1 MLLELSRI
9 QVPPGQRVE
18 LQDITWQEF
27 ESILEE
33 LGEHRAARIAYD
45 NGLLEIMAPLPVHE
59 DDKEIIGDL
68 IKALLEELDI
78 EFRSLGSTTY
88 KSEAMLKG
96 IEPDQCFYIQNEQAI
111 RGKKRLDLSIDPP
124 PDLAL
129 EIDVT
134 SRTHRSIYAALKV
147 PELWRF
153 ENGTLQINILR
164 QDAYEESPESSI
176 FPNLPLSEVIPRYLR
191 ESKIVGRNKA
201 LKAFR
206 QWVKEQIDLAQPKLS
221 G

>member
-1 MLLELSRI
+1 MLLELSQI
-9 QVPPGQRVE
+9 QVPPGQRVV

-27 ESILEE
+27 ESVLEE
-33 LGEHRAARIAYD
+33 LGEHRAARIAYE
-45 NGLLEIMAPLPVHE
+45 NGLLEIMAPLPEHE
-59 DDKEIIGDL
+59 DNKEIIGDL
-68 IKALLEELDI
+68 IKALLEELEV

-88 KSEAMLKG
+88 KHEGMLKG
-96 IEPDQCFYIQNEQAI
+96 IEPDQCFYIQNELAI

-153 ENGTLQINILR
+153 EDGNLQINILR
-164 QDAYEESPESSI
+164 QDRYEESPESSI
-176 FPNLPLSEVIPRYLR
+176 FPNLPLSEAIPRYLR

-206 QWVKEQIDLAQPKLS
+206 QWVKEQIDPS
-221 G
+221 

>member
-9 QVPPGQRVE
+9 QVPPGQRVV

-27 ESILEE
+27 ESVLEE
-33 LGEHRAARIAYD
+33 LGEHRAARIAYE
-45 NGLLEIMAPLPVHE
+45 NGLLEIMAPLPEHE
-59 DDKEIIGDL
+59 DNKEIIGDL
-68 IKALLEELDI
+68 IKDLLEELDV

-88 KSEAMLKG
+88 KSERMLKG
-96 IEPDQCFYIQNEQAI
+96 IEPDQCFYIQNEPAI

-153 ENGTLQINILR
+153 EDGNLQINILR
-164 QDAYEESPESSI
+164 QDRYEESPESSI
-176 FPNLPLSEVIPRYLR
+176 FPNLPLSEAIPRYLR

-206 QWVKEQIDLAQPKLS
+206 QWVKEQIDLA
-221 G
+221 

>member
-1 MLLELSRI
+1 MLLELSQI
-9 QVPPGQRVE
+9 QIPPGQRVV

-27 ESILEE
+27 ERVLEE
-33 LGEHRAARIAYD
+33 LGEHRAARIAYE
-45 NGLLEIMAPLPVHE
+45 NGLLEIMAPLPEHE
-59 DDKEIIGDL
+59 DNKEIIGDL
-68 IKALLEELDI
+68 IKDLLEELDV

-88 KSEAMLKG
+88 KSEAMMKG
-96 IEPDQCFYIQNEQAI
+96 IEPDQCFYIQNEPAI

-164 QDAYEESPESSI
+164 HDRYEESPESSI
-176 FPNLPLSEVIPRYLR
+176 FPNLPLSEAIPQYLR

-206 QWVKEQIDLAQPKLS
+206 QWVKEQIDLA
-221 G
+221 

>member
-9 QVPPGQRVE
+9 QVPPGQRVV

-27 ESILEE
+27 ESVLEE
-33 LGEHRAARIAYD
+33 LGEHRAARIAYE
-45 NGLLEIMAPLPVHE
+45 NGLLEIMAPLPEHE
-59 DDKEIIGDL
+59 DNKEIIGDL
-68 IKALLEELDI
+68 IKALLEELEV

-88 KSEAMLKG
+88 KHEGMLKG
-96 IEPDQCFYIQNEQAI
+96 IEPDQCFYIQNELAI
-111 RGKKRLDLSIDPP
+111 RGKKRLDLSINPP

-134 SRTHRSIYAALKV
+134 SRTHRRIYAALKV

-153 ENGTLQINILR
+153 ENGNLQINILR
-164 QDAYEESPESSI
+164 QDRYEESPESSI
-176 FPNLPLSEVIPRYLR
+176 FPNLPLGEAIPRYLR

-206 QWVKEQIDLAQPKLS
+206 QWVKEQI
-221 G
+221 GVT

>member
-18 LQDITWQEF
+18 LQDITWREF

-111 RGKKRLDLSIDPP
+111 RGKKRLDLSINPP

-134 SRTHRSIYAALKV
+134 SRTHRSIYAALRV

-164 QDAYEESPESSI
+164 QDCYEESPESSV
-176 FPNLPLSEVIPRYLR
+176 FPNLPLGEVIPWYLR
-191 ESKIVGRNKA
+191 ESKIVGRNRA

-206 QWVKEQIDLAQPKLS
+206 QWVKEQVDPA
-221 G
+221 

>member
-9 QVPPGQRVE
+9 QIPPGQRVV

-27 ESILEE
+27 ERVLEE
-33 LGEHRAARIAYD
+33 LGEHRAARIAYE
-45 NGLLEIMAPLPVHE
+45 NGLLEIMAPLPEHE
-59 DDKEIIGDL
+59 DNKEIIGDL
-68 IKALLEELDI
+68 IKDLLEELDV

-88 KSEAMLKG
+88 KSEGMMKG
-96 IEPDQCFYIQNEQAI
+96 IEPDQCFYIQNEPAI

-153 ENGTLQINILR
+153 EDGNLQINILR
-164 QDAYEESPESSI
+164 QDRYEESPESSI
-176 FPNLPLSEVIPRYLR
+176 FPNLPLSEAIPRYLR

-206 QWVKEQIDLAQPKLS
+206 QWVKEQI
-221 G
+221 GVT

>member
-18 LQDITWQEF
+18 LQDITWREF

-111 RGKKRLDLSIDPP
+111 RGKKRLDLSINPP

-153 ENGTLQINILR
+153 EDGNLQINILR
-164 QDAYEESPESSI
+164 QDRYEESPESSI
-176 FPNLPLSEVIPRYLR
+176 FPNLPLSEAIPRYLR

-206 QWVKEQIDLAQPKLS
+206 QWVKEQM
-221 G
+221 GVT

>member
-9 QVPPGQRVE
+9 QVPPGQRVV

-27 ESILEE
+27 ESVLEE
-33 LGEHRAARIAYD
+33 LGEHRAARIAYE
-45 NGLLEIMAPLPVHE
+45 NGLLEITAPLPEHE
-59 DDKEIIGDL
+59 DNKEIIGDL
-68 IKALLEELDI
+68 IKALLEELDV

-88 KSEAMLKG
+88 KSERMMKG
-96 IEPDQCFYIQNEQAI
+96 IEPDQCFYIQNEPAI

-153 ENGTLQINILR
+153 EDGNLQINILR
-164 QDAYEESPESSI
+164 QDRYEESPESSI
-176 FPNLPLSEVIPRYLR
+176 FPNLPLSEAIPRYLR

-206 QWVKEQIDLAQPKLS
+206 QWVKEQI
-221 G
+221 GVT

>member
-18 LQDITWQEF
+18 LQDITWREF

-111 RGKKRLDLSIDPP
+111 RGKKRLDLSINPP

-134 SRTHRSIYAALKV
+134 SRTHRSIYAALRV

-164 QDAYEESPESSI
+164 QDCYEESPESSI
-176 FPNLPLSEVIPRYLR
+176 FPNLPLGEVIPWYLR
-191 ESKIVGRNKA
+191 ESKIVGRNRA

-206 QWVKEQIDLAQPKLS
+206 QWVKEQVDPA
-221 G
+221 

>member
-18 LQDITWQEF
+18 LQDITWREF

-153 ENGTLQINILR
+153 EDGNLQINILR
-164 QDAYEESPESSI
+164 QDRYEESPESSI
-176 FPNLPLSEVIPRYLR
+176 FPNLPLSEAIPRYLR

-206 QWVKEQIDLAQPKLS
+206 QWVKEQM
-221 G
+221 GVT

>member
-9 QVPPGQRVE
+9 QIPPGQRVV

-27 ESILEE
+27 ERVLEE
-33 LGEHRAARIAYD
+33 LGEHRAARIAYE
-45 NGLLEIMAPLPVHE
+45 NGLLEIIAPLPEHE
-59 DDKEIIGDL
+59 DNKEIIGDL
-68 IKALLEELDI
+68 IKDLLEELDV

-88 KSEAMLKG
+88 TSEGMMKG
-96 IEPDQCFYIQNEQAI
+96 IEPDQCFYIQNEPAI

-134 SRTHRSIYAALKV
+134 SRTHRSIYAALKM

-153 ENGTLQINILR
+153 ENGNLQINILR
-164 QDAYEESPESSI
+164 QDRYEESPESAI
-176 FPNLPLSEVIPRYLR
+176 FPNLPLSEAIPRYLR

-206 QWVKEQIDLAQPKLS
+206 QWVKEQIDLLRS
-221 G
+221 VD

>member
-9 QVPPGQRVE
+9 QIPPGQRVV

-27 ESILEE
+27 ERVLEE
-33 LGEHRAARIAYD
+33 LGEHRAARIAYE
-45 NGLLEIMAPLPVHE
+45 NGLLEIMAPLPEHE
-59 DDKEIIGDL
+59 DNKEIIGDL
-68 IKALLEELDI
+68 IKDLLEELDI

-88 KSEAMLKG
+88 KSEGMLKG
-96 IEPDQCFYIQNEQAI
+96 IEPDQCFYIQNEPAI

-153 ENGTLQINILR
+153 ENGNLQINILR
-164 QDAYEESPESSI
+164 QDRYEESPESSI
-176 FPNLPLSEVIPRYLR
+176 FPNLPLSEAIPRYLR

-206 QWVKEQIDLAQPKLS
+206 QWVKEQIDLLRS
-221 G
+221 VD

>member
-9 QVPPGQRVE
+9 QVPPGQRVV

-27 ESILEE
+27 ESVLEE
-33 LGEHRAARIAYD
+33 LGEHRAARIAYE
-45 NGLLEIMAPLPVHE
+45 NGLLEIMAPLPEHE
-59 DDKEIIGDL
+59 DNKEIIGDL
-68 IKALLEELDI
+68 IKDLLEELDV

-88 KSEAMLKG
+88 KSEGMMKG
-96 IEPDQCFYIQNEQAI
+96 IEPDQCFYIQNEPAI

-153 ENGTLQINILR
+153 EDGNLQINILR
-164 QDAYEESPESSI
+164 QDRYEESPESSI
-176 FPNLPLSEVIPRYLR
+176 FPNLPLSEAIPRYLR

-206 QWVKEQIDLAQPKLS
+206 QWVKEQI
-221 G
+221 GVT

>member
-18 LQDITWQEF
+18 LQDITWREF

-111 RGKKRLDLSIDPP
+111 RGKKRLDLSINPP

-153 ENGTLQINILR
+153 ENGNLQINILR
-164 QDAYEESPESSI
+164 QDRYEESPESSI
-176 FPNLPLSEVIPRYLR
+176 FPNLPLSEAIPRYLR

-206 QWVKEQIDLAQPKLS
+206 QWVKEQIDLLRS
-221 G
+221 VD

>member
-9 QVPPGQRVE
+9 QVPPGQRVV

-27 ESILEE
+27 ESVLEE
-33 LGEHRAARIAYD
+33 LGEHRAARIAYE
-45 NGLLEIMAPLPVHE
+45 NGLLEIMAPLPEHE
-59 DDKEIIGDL
+59 DNEEIIGDL
-68 IKALLEELDI
+68 IKDLLEELDV

-88 KSEAMLKG
+88 KSEGMMKG
-96 IEPDQCFYIQNEQAI
+96 IEPDQCFYIQNEPAI

-153 ENGTLQINILR
+153 EDGNLQINILR
-164 QDAYEESPESSI
+164 QDRYEESPESSI
-176 FPNLPLSEVIPRYLR
+176 FPNLPLSEAIPRYLR

-206 QWVKEQIDLAQPKLS
+206 QWVKEQIDLA
-221 G
+221 

>member
-18 LQDITWQEF
+18 LQDITWREF

-111 RGKKRLDLSIDPP
+111 RGKKRLDLSINPP

-134 SRTHRSIYAALKV
+134 SRTHRSIYAALRV

-164 QDAYEESPESSI
+164 QDRYEESPESSI
-176 FPNLPLSEVIPRYLR
+176 FPNLPLSEAIPRYLR

-206 QWVKEQIDLAQPKLS
+206 QWVKEQM
-221 G
+221 GVT

>member
-9 QVPPGQRVE
+9 QVPPGQRVV

-27 ESILEE
+27 ERVLEE
-33 LGEHRAARIAYD
+33 LGEHRAARIAYE
-45 NGLLEIMAPLPVHE
+45 NGLLEIMAPLPEHE
-59 DDKEIIGDL
+59 DNKEIIGDL
-68 IKALLEELDI
+68 IKDLLEELDV

-88 KSEAMLKG
+88 KSERMMKG
-96 IEPDQCFYIQNEQAI
+96 IEPDQCFYIQNEPAI

-153 ENGTLQINILR
+153 EDGNLQINILR
-164 QDAYEESPESSI
+164 QDRYEESPESSI
-176 FPNLPLSEVIPRYLR
+176 FPNLPLSEAIPRYLR

-206 QWVKEQIDLAQPKLS
+206 QWVKEQI
-221 G
+221 GVT

>member
-18 LQDITWQEF
+18 LQDITWREF

-111 RGKKRLDLSIDPP
+111 RGKKRLDLSINPP

-134 SRTHRSIYAALKV
+134 SRTHRSIYAALRV

-164 QDAYEESPESSI
+164 QDRYEESPESSI
-176 FPNLPLSEVIPRYLR
+176 FPNLPLSEAIPRYLR

-206 QWVKEQIDLAQPKLS
+206 QWVKEQIDLLRS
-221 G
+221 VD

>member
-18 LQDITWQEF
+18 LQDITWREF

-111 RGKKRLDLSIDPP
+111 RGKKRLDLSINPP

-134 SRTHRSIYAALKV
+134 SRTHRSIYAALRV

-164 QDAYEESPESSI
+164 QDRYEESPESSI
-176 FPNLPLSEVIPRYLR
+176 FPNLPLSEAIPRYLR

-206 QWVKEQIDLAQPKLS
+206 QWVKEQIDLAQR
-221 G
+221 

>member
-18 LQDITWQEF
+18 LQDITWREF

-111 RGKKRLDLSIDPP
+111 RGKKRLDLSINPP

-134 SRTHRSIYAALKV
+134 SRTHRSIYAALRV

-153 ENGTLQINILR
+153 EDGNLQINILR
-164 QDAYEESPESSI
+164 QDRYEESPESSI
-176 FPNLPLSEVIPRYLR
+176 FPNLPLSEAIPRYLR

-206 QWVKEQIDLAQPKLS
+206 QWVKEQM
-221 G
+221 GVT

>member
-9 QVPPGQRVE
+9 QIPPGQRVV

-27 ESILEE
+27 ERVLEE
-33 LGEHRAARIAYD
+33 LGEHRAARIAYE
-45 NGLLEIMAPLPVHE
+45 NGLLEIMAPLPEHE
-59 DDKEIIGDL
+59 DNKEIIGDL
-68 IKALLEELDI
+68 IKDLLEELDV

-88 KSEAMLKG
+88 KSEGMMKG
-96 IEPDQCFYIQNEQAI
+96 IEPDQCFYIQNEPAI
-111 RGKKRLDLSIDPP
+111 RGKKRLDSIDPP

-153 ENGTLQINILR
+153 EDGNLQINILR
-164 QDAYEESPESSI
+164 QDRYEESPESSI
-176 FPNLPLSEVIPRYLR
+176 FPNLPLSEAIPRYLR

-206 QWVKEQIDLAQPKLS
+206 QWVKEQIGLT
-221 G
+221 